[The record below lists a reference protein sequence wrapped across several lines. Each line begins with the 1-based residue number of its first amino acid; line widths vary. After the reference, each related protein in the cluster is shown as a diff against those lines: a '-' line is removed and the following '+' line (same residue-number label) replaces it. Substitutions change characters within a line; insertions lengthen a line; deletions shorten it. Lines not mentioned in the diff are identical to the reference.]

1 MTDQGNRCPVAL
13 MWDGSIW
20 GLNRRII
27 EALDDMTEVAKG
39 GAAFFISAEW
49 WYKAISERRD

>member
-1 MTDQGNRCPVAL
+1 
-13 MWDGSIW
+13 MWDGWIW

-27 EALDDMTEVAKG
+27 EALDDTTEVAKG